1 MATEQL
7 MEMFASMM
15 EENKEQKKQ
24 INNLL
29 DVMSKV
35 PGVGAPVQVRVE
47 QAQPNAALV
56 RSDKIQRMALGLASL
71 IESKTLSTTKGQI
84 YVSI

>member
-1 MATEQL
+1 MDTEQL

-29 DVMSKV
+29 EVMSKV
-35 PGVGAPVQVRVE
+35 PGVGA
-47 QAQPNAALV
+47 L
-56 RSDKIQRMALGLASL
+56 
-71 IESKTLSTTKGQI
+71 
-84 YVSI
+84 